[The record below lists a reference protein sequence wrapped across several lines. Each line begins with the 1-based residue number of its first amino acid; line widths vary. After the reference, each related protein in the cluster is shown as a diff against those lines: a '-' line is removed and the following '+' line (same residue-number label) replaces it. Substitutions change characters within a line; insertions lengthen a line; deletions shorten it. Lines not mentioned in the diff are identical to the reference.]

1 MTESEKSAL
10 LYLLGNQYDMK
21 TAHMLA
27 LCAAVGIKY
36 PPHPIESQKG
46 KPAPVTLATH

>member
-1 MTESEKSAL
+1 MNAQEKSEL

-36 PPHPIESQKG
+36 PPQPIDFQKG